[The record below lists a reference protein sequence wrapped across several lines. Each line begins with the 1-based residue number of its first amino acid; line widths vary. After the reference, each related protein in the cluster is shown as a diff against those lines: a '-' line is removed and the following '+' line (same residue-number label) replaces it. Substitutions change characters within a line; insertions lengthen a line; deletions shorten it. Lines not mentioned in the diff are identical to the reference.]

1 MRNQFFLLLFT
12 LFSTVI
18 LAQDTEYGMGLIMD
32 DAAYDSHP
40 REPKFEGSK
49 YTELPTKVD
58 LKPFCPQV
66 GHQGDIESC
75 VGWAVGYG
83 ALTIQ
88 RAIRDDVKD
97 KGAITQNA
105 SSALYIYNQVKQG
118 ENCRSGSKIS
128 DAMDFVTK
136 NGDCLAQSF
145 DRNINDCSTM
155 PNAAL
160 QTEASSY
167 AASDFMT
174 LFSTDE
180 DAGTKVLKVQKALAN
195 NQPVVIG
202 LNILKNFPTAKGVK
216 TWRPDIGNQTYGGG
230 HSVVVVGY
238 DEFRG
243 AFQIMNSWGNDWGE
257 NGFIWIRY
265 KDFATYCKY
274 AYVMHLGEKG
284 ISSAPIEVTPVAYQ
298 ERPTPAPS
306 PVQRPV
312 SQPVH
317 QPTEYTSQPRSI
329 AKRIAGAFEFKYLDN
344 SDPEMDPVLKNAALS
359 FNGDFYRINRTDWE
373 IGQFFQL
380 VTTSASANEYI
391 YVFSVDAENE
401 VNIHWPRQAD
411 LNPKFSGLNE
421 SALVTTA
428 GSTIY
433 IPGKTK
439 GLKLAK
445 KGTEHLCILFSTK
458 KIGNIKAVSEYMAD
472 NKENFSGALES
483 LLADYIVP
491 KSDIQFAADRIEFR
505 TESEQGFV
513 VPIVLELEAR

>member
-1 MRNQFFLLLFT
+1 MRNQLFLILFT
-12 LFSTVI
+12 FFSTV
-18 LAQDTEYGMGLIMD
+18 LFAQTNEYGTGLIMD
-32 DAAYDSHP
+32 DAAYNNHP

-49 YTELPTKVD
+49 YIELPTKVD
-58 LKPFCPQV
+58 LKPFCPMV

-88 RAIRDDVKD
+88 RAIRDEIKD

-118 ENCRSGSKIS
+118 ENCLSGSKIS
-128 DAMDFVTK
+128 DAMDFVIK
-136 NGDCLAQSF
+136 NGDCLAQNF
-145 DRNINDCSTM
+145 DQNINDCNQM

-160 QTEASSY
+160 QQEAGNY
-167 AASDFMT
+167 AAADFMT
-174 LFSTDE
+174 LFATEE

-243 AFQIMNSWGNDWGE
+243 AFQIMNSWGQEWGE

-274 AYVMHLGEKG
+274 AYVLHLGEKG
-284 ISSAPIEVTPVAYQ
+284 SAPAPIEVTPVAYQ
-298 ERPTPAPS
+298 ERPAPTTT
-306 PVQRPV
+306 PVQRPI
-312 SQPVH
+312 SQPVAH
-317 QPTEYTSQPRSI
+317 TSTSTQMTQ
-329 AKRIAGAFEFKYLDN
+329 RIAGAFEFKYLDN
-344 SDPEMDPVLKNAALS
+344 TDPETDPVLKNAALS

-391 YVFSVDAENE
+391 YVFSVDAENQ

-458 KIGNIKAVSEYMAD
+458 KIGNIKAVSQYMAD

-491 KSDIQFAADRIEFR
+491 KTAIQFAPDRIEFS
-505 TESEQGFV
+505 TESAQGFV

>member
-1 MRNQFFLLLFT
+1 MRNLLFLLTFS
-12 LFSTVI
+12 LFSTGL
-18 LAQDTEYGMGLIMD
+18 LAQEYGMGLIMD
-32 DAAYDSHP
+32 DAAYNSHP

-58 LKPFCPQV
+58 LKPFCPSV

-97 KGAITQNA
+97 RGAITQNA
-105 SSALYIYNQVKQG
+105 SSALYIYNQVKQDA
-118 ENCRSGSKIS
+118 NCLSGSKIS
-128 DAMDFVTK
+128 DAMDFVIQ
-136 NGDCLAQSF
+136 NGDCLAQNF
-145 DRNINDCSTM
+145 DRNINDCSVM

-160 QTEASSY
+160 QQEASTY

-174 LFSTDE
+174 LFSTEE

-243 AFQIMNSWGNDWGE
+243 AFQIMNSWGKEWGE

-274 AYVMHLGEKG
+274 AYVLHLGKKG
-284 ISSAPIEVTPVAYQ
+284 SSPAPIDVTPVAYQ
-298 ERPTPAPS
+298 ERPSQTTKQ
-306 PVQRPV
+306 VQQPV
-312 SQPVH
+312 SQPVAYT
-317 QPTEYTSQPRSI
+317 TETKNIVQQ
-329 AKRIAGAFEFKYLDN
+329 IAGAFEFKYLDN
-344 SDPEMDPVLKNAALS
+344 SDPEADPVLKNAALS

-391 YVFSVDAENE
+391 YVFSVDAENQ

-421 SALVTTA
+421 SAMVTTA

-439 GLKLAK
+439 GLKLTK

-472 NKENFSGALES
+472 NKADFSGALEN
-483 LLADYIVP
+483 LLADYVVP
-491 KSDIQFAADRIEFR
+491 KAAIQFATDRIEFT
-505 TESEQGFV
+505 TEAKQGFV
-513 VPIVLELEAR
+513 VPIVLELEAK